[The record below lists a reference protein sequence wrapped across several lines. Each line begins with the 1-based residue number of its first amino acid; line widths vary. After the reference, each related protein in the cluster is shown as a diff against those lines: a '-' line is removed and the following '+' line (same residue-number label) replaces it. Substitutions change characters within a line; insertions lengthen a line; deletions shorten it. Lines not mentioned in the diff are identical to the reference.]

1 MENTDTTKLFSLL
14 EDGHWE
20 DALPLLKQYLS
31 QDTGSEERG
40 KVHVLVA
47 QAYMKA
53 VTEVNERESALLE
66 EVLKTIEVV
75 DKKDTKFND
84 EVGLAEAREALK

>member
-1 MENTDTTKLFSLL
+1 MENTNTTKLFTLL
-14 EDGHWE
+14 ESGQWE

-31 QDTGSEERG
+31 QDSGSEERG

-66 EVLKTIEVV
+66 QVLKTLEVV
-75 DKKDTKFND
+75 EKKDTKFKD
-84 EVGLAEAREALK
+84 DVGLAQAREALK